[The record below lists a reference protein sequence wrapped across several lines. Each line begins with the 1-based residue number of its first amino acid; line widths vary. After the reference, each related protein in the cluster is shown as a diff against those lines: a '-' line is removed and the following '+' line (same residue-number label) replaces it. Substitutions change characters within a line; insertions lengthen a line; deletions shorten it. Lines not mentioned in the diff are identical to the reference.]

1 MRKQYYISLLLLI
14 GFHFILP
21 AQEEWV
27 VPQDRKGKLS
37 PFEFSEASKAS
48 GLSKYNTN
56 CASCHGQPGAG
67 NFQKL
72 VPPPGDPASSGF
84 QENLDGEMFYKVMEG
99 RGQMPSFKAVL
110 AQDEIWEIVS
120 YLRSF
125 NNEYVHVFMPSS
137 EKSAF
142 GGVISITI
150 SHLLQQGK
158 IEAKVTG
165 IKNGIV
171 EPIAGADV
179 VMRVK
184 RYYGNLVIGEPITTN
199 ENGIAL
205 FDEPA
210 TIPGDTIGNLSLSLQ
225 LADQEM
231 YGVSKIDTMLAVGKQ
246 NITVSLTQERAMWN
260 TVKKAPIWLLLT
272 YTLAVLA
279 AWATIFYILHQL
291 KNISVIGK
299 NHEPTNHD
307 H

>member
-14 GFHFILP
+14 GIQCILT

-27 VPQDRKGKLS
+27 VPQERKVRLS

-48 GLSKYNTN
+48 GLSIYNTN
-56 CASCHGQPGAG
+56 CVSCHGQPGKG

-110 AQDEIWEIVS
+110 AQDEIWEIIS

-125 NNEYVHVFMPSS
+125 NNEYVHAFMPSS

-142 GGVISITI
+142 GGVISITL
-150 SHLLQQGK
+150 SHLLQQDK
-158 IEAKVTG
+158 IEVKVTG

-184 RYYGNLVIGEPITTN
+184 RYFGNLAIGEPITTN

-210 TIPGDTIGNLSLSLQ
+210 TIPGDTIGNLKLSLQ

-231 YGVSKIDTMLAVGKQ
+231 YGVSKVDTTLAVGKP
-246 NITVSLTQERAMWN
+246 NVTVSLTKERAMWN
-260 TVKKAPIWLLLT
+260 TLRMAPIWLLLT
-272 YTLAVLA
+272 YSLAVLI

-291 KNISVIGK
+291 KKITVIGK
-299 NHEPTNHD
+299 EHEPSNHN